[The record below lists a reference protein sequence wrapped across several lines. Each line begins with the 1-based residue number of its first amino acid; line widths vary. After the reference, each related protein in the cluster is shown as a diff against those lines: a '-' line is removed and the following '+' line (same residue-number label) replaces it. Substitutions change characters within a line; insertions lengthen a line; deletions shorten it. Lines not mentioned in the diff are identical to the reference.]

1 MEADGVVVVGV
12 ANISASNS
20 LALGDQVA
28 QLKLAAQQLAYN
40 LLVSADQLT
49 SPGVPPTAALID
61 ELKNYRTHSEQLAN
75 ASGVDLESD
84 TFSLATLGQ
93 FIAVQELRQTVAIVT
108 ERFERLRHIDDSEFQ
123 PLEHCRQEAARLRQ
137 LVSQNSIDRDVELDS
152 LASRRHP
159 LISVLRLCDEE
170 DRMSDSDWAA
180 CHDDVASHY
189 GRQLATALMRGR
201 IVRIEGK
208 VDRPVETVPTAT
220 ETYEFDQ
227 ESRLVAS
234 EPIGV
239 QPLSLPETPSYSA
252 TIFDDAPSTPSLS
265 AQLRRRDLGS
275 GIFNPTTSQIT
286 EPECAETNDVAPIVK
301 PSPQGTT
308 TDHVAKLIS
317 DNRMS
322 LALHLVRSVELQ
334 PSRSKALPP
343 SWLLRSLVL
352 GRHLNDSHGEISRQ
366 LDDELREF
374 RAQQLT
380 EGPDDL
386 RVAMSFLTRAAALP
400 AALLAGSSPAVAIL
414 RSFKIEP
421 GFSQLYNYC
430 SRIAAAGDRFSEHL
444 VDMFRPAGVVAT
456 ASELQELGLTTKR
469 WLQETTANATS
480 YAKTSP
486 LFLHAHWT
494 MFAGTAHRHADTT
507 ALWCKWLDALSLIYR
522 LLKPVCEQD
531 EGERGRVR
539 QEVAKLT
546 SSLRIEPAN
555 DSIFGTTPKTIGPL
569 RDSTQA
575 VIQEA
580 VAIANHWLRLNHQ
593 AVSAASQIPPEV
605 LDLREEV
612 IRRSDAVVNEL
623 SHFRQSVRSPL
634 AIAAINCCHNV
645 IQWIKD
651 LFESRVSLSSSTV
664 SRHVLN
670 GELLRITGIEL
681 NDQWQPEA
689 APDVVETELLAY
701 LRGNQPSWRQAFDH
715 YSQFGNHEAT
725 GRLLEMD
732 VWPNATE
739 RDLLESN
746 RRAQI
751 ETLRSTTSLELDEVA
766 AEILANTRPELW
778 NSPEIIAIQK
788 RLDRLRHDLV
798 RVTNFE
804 STQRQINQLRAAV
817 RRVFAA
823 PATPSARLALPGHAG
838 VSRESSMPKLSAVG
852 FPSQH
857 IFTGE

>member
-1 MEADGVVVVGV
+1 MGV
-12 ANISASNS
+12 ASISVSNS
-20 LALGDQVA
+20 LALGDHVA
-28 QLKLAAQQLAYN
+28 QLKLAAQQLAHN
-40 LLVSADQLT
+40 LLVSADQLA
-49 SPGVPPTAALID
+49 SPGVPPTVALID
-61 ELKNYRTHSEQLAN
+61 ELKSYRVQSEQLAI
-75 ASGVDLESD
+75 ASGVSLESD

-93 FIAVQELRQTVAIVT
+93 FIAVQELRQTVAIVS
-108 ERFERLRHIDDSEFQ
+108 ERFERLRHIDDSEFR
-123 PLEHCRQEAARLRQ
+123 PLEHCRQEAARLEQ
-137 LVSQNSIDRDVELDS
+137 LVAQNSIDRNAELDS
-152 LASRRHP
+152 LSSRRHP
-159 LISVLRLCDEE
+159 LISVLRLCDED
-170 DRMSDSDWAA
+170 DRMSDADWAA

-201 IVRIEGK
+201 IVRVEGK
-208 VDRPVETVPTAT
+208 VDHLVETVPTAT
-220 ETYEFDQ
+220 ETDELDQ
-227 ESRLVAS
+227 ESRLVAI
-234 EPIGV
+234 EPVGV
-239 QPLSLPETPSYSA
+239 QPTALAATQSYSA

-265 AQLRRRDLGS
+265 AQLRRHDLGS
-275 GIFNPTTSQIT
+275 GILNPTTSQIT
-286 EPECAETNDVAPIVK
+286 EPECVAETNDVAPIVK
-301 PSPQGTT
+301 PSPQGTIA
-308 TDHVAKLIS
+308 DHVAKLIS

-334 PSRSKALPP
+334 PSRSEAMPP

-352 GRHLNDSHGEISRQ
+352 GRHLNDSHGEIARQ

-386 RVAMSFLTRAAALP
+386 RIAMSFLTRAAALP

-456 ASELQELGLTTKR
+456 ASELQELNLTTKR
-469 WLQETTANATS
+469 WLHETASNATS

-507 ALWCKWLDALSLIYR
+507 ALWCKWQETLTLIHR
-522 LLKPVCEQD
+522 LLKPVCDQD
-531 EGERGRVR
+531 EDERGRVR
-539 QEVAKLT
+539 QEVAKL
-546 SSLRIEPAN
+546 SASLRLEPTS
-555 DSIFGTTPKTIGPL
+555 DSIFGSTPKSSGSLHDP
-569 RDSTQA
+569 TQA

-580 VAIANHWLRLNHQ
+580 VAIANRWLRLNHQ

-605 LDLREEV
+605 LDLRDEV
-612 IRRSDAVVNEL
+612 IRRTDAVVNEL
-623 SHFRQSVRSPL
+623 SQYRQSVRSPL
-634 AIAAINCCHNV
+634 AIAAINCSLNV

-664 SRHVLN
+664 ARHVLN
-670 GELLRITGIEL
+670 GEFLRIPGIEL
-681 NDQWQPEA
+681 DDLWLPEA
-689 APDVVETELLAY
+689 APDVVETELLAF
-701 LRGNQPSWRQAFDH
+701 LMGNPLSWRQAFDH
-715 YSQFGNHEAT
+715 NAQYGNHSAT

-746 RRAQI
+746 RQAQI
-751 ETLRSTTSLELDEVA
+751 AMLRSTTSLELDEVA

-778 NSPEIIAIQK
+778 NSPEIVAIQK

-817 RRVFAA
+817 RRVLEA
-823 PATPSARLALPGHAG
+823 PATPP
-838 VSRESSMPKLSAVG
+838 VSRQSSIPKPSALG